1 MIEEY
6 DRVTIKNEKT
16 DGVVVDIRNVNGK
29 PRYLVET
36 DETSELV
43 DCAES
48 DLEKVNGS

>member
-6 DRVTIKNEKT
+6 DRVTIKAEKV
-16 DGVVVDIRNVNGK
+16 GGIVVDIRNVDGK

-43 DCAES
+43 DCAEN